1 MPELRADRLRTIAE
15 RVVREFGGGLEALMK
30 RPLTEV
36 RKALKSFPTIGDPGA
51 DRIILFTGKA
61 PVAAVPANAL
71 DVPIRLG
78 FGRAARSWGTSYRAA
93 QRALDQTLPRTV
105 PARRRAYPA
114 VQAPRG
120 GGVQARPA
128 AVRALRGIGAV
139 RVFPAA
145 GSVMTTTARA
155 RLHQRA
161 GAGAISV
168 ASTSRSPSRRTGGR

>member
-1 MPELRADRLRTIAE
+1 MRAGGIMPELRADRLRTIAE

-105 PARRRAYPA
+105 PARRRAYLLFRRHA
-114 VQAPRG
+114 EEVCKR
-120 GGVQARPA
+120 ARPLCERCVVSA
-128 AVRALRGIGAV
+128 ECEYFQRRG
-139 RVFPAA
+139 
-145 GSVMTTTARA
+145 
-155 RLHQRA
+155 
-161 GAGAISV
+161 
-168 ASTSRSPSRRTGGR
+168 RS